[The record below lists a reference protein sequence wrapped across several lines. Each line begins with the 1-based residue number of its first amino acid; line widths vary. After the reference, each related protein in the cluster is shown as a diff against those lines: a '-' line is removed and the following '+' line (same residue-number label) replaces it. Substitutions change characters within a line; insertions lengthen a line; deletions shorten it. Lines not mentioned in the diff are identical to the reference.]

1 VKRDG
6 EAKRGVSGVR
16 KRVCV
21 AICVLL
27 LATVMQTQAAA
38 AATQATATQAP
49 DKKEN
54 GAIDSPKPAVSMK
67 PGTFHY
73 AAKLEMS
80 GQEMSLRMATTI
92 KDDGSAWTA
101 TDVMETPQGSGTDT
115 ATIDKTSLTLVKRTL
130 QQGPVT
136 ITLDYAGNKAT
147 GTATVN
153 GQDHAIAV
161 DLGGPLFADAAG
173 AEQVIACLPLAAGYT
188 VKVRNFDVQTQTVK
202 VRQIA
207 VTTVEK
213 VTVPAGTFDA
223 FRVDETSAEG
233 DPDRK
238 TIWIATD
245 SRKVVKMSVLLA
257 SLNGAVMTVEAVD

>member
-1 VKRDG
+1 M
-6 EAKRGVSGVR
+6 
-16 KRVCV
+16 
-21 AICVLL
+21 CVLL
-27 LATVMQTQAAA
+27 LATAAQGLA
-38 AATQATATQAP
+38 GAGPAQVTATQAQE
-49 DKKEN
+49 KK
-54 GAIDSPKPAVSMK
+54 DSASGDTPKPVVSLK
-67 PGTFHY
+67 PGTSHFT
-73 AAKLEMS
+73 AKLEMS
-80 GQEMSLRMATTI
+80 GQEMSLKLSTTI

-101 TDVMETPQGSGTDT
+101 TDVMETPQGNGTDT
-115 ATIDKTSLTLVKRTL
+115 ATIDKSSLTLVKRTL

-173 AEQVIACLPLAAGYT
+173 AEQVIACLPLAPGYA

-202 VRQIA
+202 MRQIT

-213 VTVPAGTFDA
+213 VTVAAGTFDA
-223 FRVDETSAEG
+223 FRVDETSTEG
-233 DPDRK
+233 DPDKK
-238 TIWIATD
+238 TIWVATD

-257 SLNGAVMTVEAVD
+257 SLGGAVMTVEAVD

>member
-1 VKRDG
+1 M
-6 EAKRGVSGVR
+6 
-16 KRVCV
+16 
-21 AICVLL
+21 CVLL
-27 LATVMQTQAAA
+27 LATAAQA
-38 AATQATATQAP
+38 QE
-49 DKKEN
+49 KKE
-54 GAIDSPKPAVSMK
+54 GAGGETPKPAVNLQA
-67 PGTFHY
+67 GTFHY
-73 AAKLEMS
+73 TANLEMG
-80 GQEMSLRMATTI
+80 GQAMSLKMTTTI

-101 TDVMETPQGSGTDT
+101 TDVMETPQGNGTDT
-115 ATIDKTSLTLVKRTL
+115 ATIDKSSLTLVKRTL

-173 AEQVIACLPLAAGYT
+173 AEQVIACLPLAPGYA

-202 VRQIA
+202 MRQIT

-213 VTVPAGTFDA
+213 VTVAAGTFDA
-223 FRVDETSAEG
+223 FRVDETSTEG
-233 DPDRK
+233 DPDKK
-238 TIWIATD
+238 TIWVATD

-257 SLNGAVMTVEAVD
+257 SLGGAVMTVEAVD

>member
-1 VKRDG
+1 
-6 EAKRGVSGVR
+6 VR

-161 DLGGPLFADAAG
+161 DLGGPLFADTAG

>member
-1 VKRDG
+1 M
-6 EAKRGVSGVR
+6 RGASELR
-16 KRVCV
+16 KRICG

-27 LATVMQTQAAA
+27 VMTAQGQDKPVQA
-38 AATQATATQAP
+38 Q
-49 DKKEN
+49 DKKEI
-54 GAIDSPKPAVSMK
+54 GAAGTPKPAVSLK
-67 PGTFHY
+67 AGTYHY
-73 AAKLEMS
+73 TAKLDMN
-80 GQEMSLRMATTI
+80 GQEMSLKMATTI

-101 TDVMETPQGSGTDT
+101 TDVMETPQGNGTDT
-115 ATIDKTSLTLVKRTL
+115 ATIDKSSLTLVKRTL

-136 ITLDYAGNKAT
+136 INLDYAGNKAT
-147 GTATVN
+147 GTANVN
-153 GQDHAIAV
+153 GQDHPIAV

-173 AEQVIACLPLAAGYT
+173 AEQVIACLPLAAGYA

-202 VRQIA
+202 MRLIT

-213 VTVPAGTFDA
+213 VTVPAGTFEA

-233 DPDRK
+233 DPDKK

-257 SLNGAVMTVEAVD
+257 TLGGAVMTVEAVD